1 MFSVKPF
8 LVYFCKNFLTET
20 GENSLEAKK
29 KTEITCQSD
38 LSCVIL
44 PAAKPSGPRTVSV
57 VAVVGGE
64 AVCQSIG

>member
-1 MFSVKPF
+1 M
-8 LVYFCKNFLTET
+8 YFREYLLKEN

-64 AVCQSIG
+64 AVCQSLG